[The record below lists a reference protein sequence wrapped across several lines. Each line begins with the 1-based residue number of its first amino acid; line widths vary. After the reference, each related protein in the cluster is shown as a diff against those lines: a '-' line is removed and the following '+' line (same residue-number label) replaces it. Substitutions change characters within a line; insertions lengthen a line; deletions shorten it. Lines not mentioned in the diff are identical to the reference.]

1 MTASKTLFQKIF
13 DRHVVLE
20 RDSGDALLYI
30 DRHLIHDL
38 HHRAFATLK
47 ANGQTIHRPE
57 LLFGT
62 PDHSV
67 PTTARTLV
75 DIPQGEMR
83 ETVSGLEAAAKEM
96 GFNHFDLTDDR
107 HGIVHVVGP
116 EQGIT
121 LPGLVWCAVTPIHRL
136 MEPLGAS
143 HSGSGRQKYN
153 TSWQNPKNCGNGDHK
168 ICVST

>member
-47 ANGQTIHRPE
+47 ANGQTIRRPE

-62 PDHSV
+62 PV
-67 PTTARTLV
+67 PNIEVEIFLV
-75 DIPQGEMR
+75 LDIALYIILNIDILQ
-83 ETVSGLEAAAKEM
+83 
-96 GFNHFDLTDDR
+96 
-107 HGIVHVVGP
+107 
-116 EQGIT
+116 
-121 LPGLVWCAVTPIHRL
+121 
-136 MEPLGAS
+136 
-143 HSGSGRQKYN
+143 
-153 TSWQNPKNCGNGDHK
+153 
-168 ICVST
+168 

>member
-47 ANGQTIHRPE
+47 ANGQTIRRPE

-107 HGIVHVVGP
+107 HGIVHVV
-116 EQGIT
+116 
-121 LPGLVWCAVTPIHRL
+121 
-136 MEPLGAS
+136 
-143 HSGSGRQKYN
+143 
-153 TSWQNPKNCGNGDHK
+153 
-168 ICVST
+168 